1 MKERIKNAILGA
13 FVSDAYTLGAHWVYD
28 PEQLERLS
36 IDWQVLND
44 PEAMWHKGKQAG
56 DFTHY
61 GDQMLLLLES
71 IIEEKHFSLER
82 FAEYWEANM
91 REYNGYIDGATRS
104 TLENMQS
111 KDEGPKGSQ
120 SQDLSICGRIA
131 PLLLIEELDARF
143 LAQVRDV
150 VAMTHNSTL
159 ALDASA
165 YFAQVLLDV
174 IKGRAIKE
182 ALLSAL
188 YDFPEFELWVKEG
201 LSSIQDDT
209 AESIR
214 KFGPACGIDGGF
226 AGTIHLLALEDSFEI
241 TMIKNA
247 KAGGDSSARGMIV
260 GMILGASGAKLPKQ
274 WLQQMHH
281 YDHIKRL
288 LD

>member
-1 MKERIKNAILGA
+1 MKERIRNAILGG

-28 PEQLERLS
+28 PEQLEKLP

-44 PEAMWHKGKQAG
+44 PEAMWHKGKKAG

-71 IIEEKHFSLER
+71 ITAEKHFSLER
-82 FAEYWEANM
+82 FAAYWETNM
-91 REYNGYIDGATRS
+91 RAYNGYIDGATRT
-104 TLENMQS
+104 TLENMQT
-111 KDEGPKGSQ
+111 KKELPQGSQ

-131 PLLLIEELDARF
+131 PLLLIEELDTQF
-143 LAQVRDV
+143 FDQVKEV

-174 IKGRAIKE
+174 VKGSTIKE
-182 ALLSAL
+182 ALLKAL
-188 YDFPEFELWVKEG
+188 DAFPEFERWVKEG
-201 LSSIQDDT
+201 LSTVNDDT
-209 AESIR
+209 SESIR
-214 KFGPACGIDGGF
+214 RFGPACGIDGGF
-226 AGTIHLLALEDSFEI
+226 TGVIHLLALEDDFEI

-260 GMILGASGAKLPKQ
+260 GMLLGASGATLPRQ
-274 WLQQMHH
+274 WIEQMRQLP
-281 YDHIKRL
+281 HIKEL
-288 LD
+288 LR